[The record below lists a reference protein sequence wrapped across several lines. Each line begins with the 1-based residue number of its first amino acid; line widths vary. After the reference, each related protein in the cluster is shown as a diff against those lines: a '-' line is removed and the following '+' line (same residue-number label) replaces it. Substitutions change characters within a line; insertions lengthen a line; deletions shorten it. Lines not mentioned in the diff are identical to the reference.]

1 MLTSLYVSG
10 FNTSNVTDMNSM
22 FYVCQL
28 LNSLDLSRFDTRN
41 VTDMGSMFSGCQSL
55 TYLDVTG
62 FDTSNVTEM
71 ASMFAWCQ
79 SLTSLDLTGFDT
91 RNVTGMNYMFE
102 WCQNLT
108 SLDLTSFD
116 TGNVTDMSFMFYYC
130 SAFTSLDLTSFDT
143 GNVIEMRDMFKW
155 CRELQTIKITYK
167 WSTAKVTKS
176 DEMFYGCTK
185 IVGGDG
191 TTYDANYYDKSKAHA
206 GEGGYLTKNTY
217 YVIWCESDSYLAFAY
232 LDGNLQ
238 IGDKF
243 NGRTITQL
251 WTDAQVTTSG
261 TSAPAWRGCS
271 PQTVGFDSSFRFVKP
286 KSCYKWFAGFT
297 QMERV
302 LGLEYLNTAEVTTM
316 SRMFYNCSAL
326 QAIYL
331 STYDYDLFNTS
342 NVKDMSYMFYGCSAL
357 TTCNIEFKNTGKVTN
372 MAYMFGGCSSL
383 LGVSLGNIDTSNV
396 TNMSGMFSGCGN
408 LSAIDLGNFDTSN
421 VKNMA
426 SMFSGAGLTTLY
438 LTAFDTG
445 KVTDMGSMFKNCKG
459 LKTIY
464 VDNSL
469 WTTSSV
475 TASSSMFTGCTS
487 LVGGDGTTYDSTK
500 TDKTRA
506 HTGAGGYLSELPGE
520 AYAVHEGTTLTFYC
534 DNKKN
539 TRNGVIYT
547 NLEPHNYVDYYGME
561 GIIETYGME
570 WHEANH
576 DPNMGGSMMEGEF
589 DDYFHEIVFDPS
601 FAAARPTTTAYWF
614 NGFTGVTSITGL
626 EYLNTSEVTDMSHM
640 FYQCGC
646 DPYYMNEDNH
656 LTTLDLSSFDT
667 SKVTDMTNM
676 FSGCTYIETILVSDS
691 WTTDAV
697 TRSNQMLWGCYALVG
712 GDGTTYDSDYTD
724 KSKAYA
730 GDGGYFTHPT
740 KAEMAYAYYDSF
752 TNTLEFCYDNYYDD
766 FITGFV
772 YKDIVR
778 KKSTDLWGAFRE
790 DIKKVVF
797 HASFANA
804 RPTSTAHWFNGCK
817 NLKSITGLKY
827 LNTSEVTSMYAM
839 FNGCSA
845 LKAAD
850 VSKFNTAKVKSM
862 SYLFNSC
869 TTLTSLDL
877 KSFDTS
883 NVTNMSYMFNSCA
896 AMQTIEV
903 GTGWN
908 TDKVTNSTRMFTACK
923 KIMGSDASRYNESV
937 TDKAAAHTGERG
949 YLTGTKRA
957 YCVYADGILT
967 FYYDNKMSRRTGDVY
982 TYLIRAKSGDLWGAH
997 KADVTKVVFQADF
1010 AATHPG
1016 SLYHWFNGFSA
1027 LTTISG
1033 IQNLNTSDVTTMS
1046 TMFNGCKALTSL
1058 NLSHFDTGKANYM
1071 GYMFNACSKLK
1082 TIYVSD
1088 SWTTD
1093 NVRSSGNMFNGC
1105 KALVGGDGTKYSASY
1120 IDKTKAYAGKGG
1132 YLTYKS
1138 ASVKELN
1145 DDFDATAIDDVM
1157 ATTTG
1162 DVYTLQGVHVGKD
1175 VDLKTLPKGIY
1186 IVNKKKIMIE

>member
-1 MLTSLYVSG
+1 MKKLLLFLVLICSGLTAMAVDPIPYAVVNDNVLTFYYDSQYGSRPGIVYTDLTVEIKNDGDYWDDVRSDWYKDSPWISSVVFHPSFRDARVTSTAKWFQG
-10 FNTSNVTDMNSM
+10 LDQLNSIEGLEYLNTSEVTTMEAM
-22 FYVCQL
+22 FAECSVPS
-28 LNSLDLSRFDTRN
+28 LNLSYFDTRK
-41 VTDMGSMFSGCQSL
+41 VAIMAKMFHFC
-55 TYLDVTG
+55 T
-62 FDTSNVTEM
+62 
-71 ASMFAWCQ
+71 
-79 SLTSLDLTGFDT
+79 
-91 RNVTGMNYMFE
+91 
-102 WCQNLT
+102 NLQT
-108 SLDLTSFD
+108 LDLTSFD
-116 TGNVTDMSFMFYYC
+116 TSNVVNMS
-130 SAFTSLDLTSFDT
+130 
-143 GNVIEMRDMFKW
+143 DMFSL
-155 CRELQTIKITYK
+155 CY
-167 WSTAKVTKS
+167 
-176 DEMFYGCTK
+176 
-185 IVGGDG
+185 
-191 TTYDANYYDKSKAHA
+191 
-206 GEGGYLTKNTY
+206 
-217 YVIWCESDSYLAFAY
+217 Y
-232 LDGNLQ
+232 LDEIYVDQDKWTNANVNL
-238 IGDKF
+238 
-243 NGRTITQL
+243 
-251 WTDAQVTTSG
+251 
-261 TSAPAWRGCS
+261 
-271 PQTVGFDSSFRFVKP
+271 SS
-286 KSCYKWFAGFT
+286 S
-297 QMERV
+297 
-302 LGLEYLNTAEVTTM
+302 
-316 SRMFYNCSAL
+316 
-326 QAIYL
+326 
-331 STYDYDLFNTS
+331 
-342 NVKDMSYMFYGCSAL
+342 
-357 TTCNIEFKNTGKVTN
+357 
-372 MAYMFGGCSSL
+372 
-383 LGVSLGNIDTSNV
+383 
-396 TNMSGMFSGCGN
+396 MFSGC
-408 LSAIDLGNFDTSN
+408 SN
-421 VKNMA
+421 
-426 SMFSGAGLTTLY
+426 
-438 LTAFDTG
+438 
-445 KVTDMGSMFKNCKG
+445 
-459 LKTIY
+459 
-464 VDNSL
+464 
-469 WTTSSV
+469 
-475 TASSSMFTGCTS
+475 
-487 LVGGDGTTYDSTK
+487 LVGGDGTLFDSSKDT
-500 TDKTRA
+500 A
-506 HTGAGGYLSELPGE
+506 LYAYVGEGGYLSTHDKV
-520 AYAVHEGTTLTFYC
+520 AYAIQDGNTLSFYYDRMMSLREGT
-534 DNKKN
+534 
-539 TRNGVIYT
+539 VYT
-547 NLEPHNYVDYYGME
+547 NFEAHPYIDYMSAFGDCVTETGMD
-561 GIIETYGME
+561 
-570 WHEANH
+570 WHEANNST
-576 DPNMGGSMMEGEF
+576 DMGMDYEF
-589 DDYFHEIVFDPS
+589 DDVFTYVVIDPS
-601 FAAARPTTTAYWF
+601 FAAFRPTTTAYWF
-614 NGFTGVTSITGL
+614 KDFTGLESITGL
-626 EYLNTSEVTDMSHM
+626 EYLNTSEVTDMRSM
-640 FYQCGC
+640 FLNCGC
-646 DPYYMNEDNH
+646 DPYSMHEDNR
-656 LTTLDLSSFDT
+656 LTTLDLSNFAT
-667 SKVTDMTNM
+667 SAVTDMTDM
-676 FSGCTYIETILVSDS
+676 FCGCSNLETIIVSNS

-697 TRSNQMLWGCYALVG
+697 TKSSNMFSGCFNLVG
-712 GDGTTYDSDYTD
+712 GDGTTYDSNYIDKAKAYAGIGGYLTVLPMAYVYYDPFTYTLEFCYDNYYNDYLTGYIYTDIVRKKSTDLWGVFGEDIQNVVFHSSFANARPTTTAHWFNGLKNVTSIDGLEYLNTSEVTSMYAMFNGCKLLTEIDLSGFDTGNVKSMSYMFNGCSALKTILASDGWTTDMVTGSTKMFYGCTNLVGGDNTTYDANYTD
-724 KSKAYA
+724 KTKAYA
-730 GDGGYFTHPT
+730 GDGGYLTDPNDLP
-740 KAEMAYAYYDSF
+740 MAYAYYDPF
-752 TNTLEFCYDNYYDD
+752 TYTLEFCYDNYYDD

-1145 DDFDATAIDDVM
+1145 DDFDATAIDDLM

-1162 DVYTLQGVHVGKD
+1162 DVYTLQGIHVGKNI
-1175 VDLKTLPKGIY
+1175 DLKTLPKGIY
-1186 IVNKKKIMIE
+1186 VVNGKKFMNK